1 MARNMIRVIPNRS
14 ASERVQSWSVLEAR
28 AATRDGGAVWWRWLE
43 IGCYRG
49 NARGR
54 RLALDHGNW
63 RARKLRETTRDP
75 QGPE

>member
-1 MARNMIRVIPNRS
+1 MARNMIRVMPNRS
-14 ASERVQSWSVLEAR
+14 ASERVQSWSVLEAQAMSLNGVTVR
-28 AATRDGGAVWWRWLE
+28 HRWIE